1 MAKFLDTSGVTYHL
15 EKLIKNADE
24 KVILISPYLK
34 INDRIKELIE
44 DKNRMK
50 IHIDVV
56 YGKNELQPD
65 ENNWLKSLDFVRTGF
80 CKNLHAKCY
89 LNEKEALVT
98 SMNLYEFSQQNNNEM
113 GIYVSKEDEPD
124 LYQEINTESMRL
136 FRISEELKVTVE
148 KIPREENTSNNKSK
162 AAPKNTPKT
171 AVKENGFCI
180 RCNDEIKLDPITP
193 YCKKCFTSW
202 NKYKNE
208 EYGEKYCHI
217 CGQST
222 KSSKIKPTCYDCFKV
237 NKNKLDFPL

>member
-1 MAKFLDTSGVTYHL
+1 MAKFLVTSGVTYHL
-15 EKLIKNADE
+15 EQLINNAEE
-24 KVILISPYLK
+24 KIVLISPYLK

-89 LNEKEALVT
+89 LNENEALIT

-113 GIYVSKEDEPD
+113 GLYVSREEDPQLYDDINKE
-124 LYQEINTESMRL
+124 SKRL

-148 KIPREENTSNNKSK
+148 KIPRKENTTSNTSK
-162 AAPKNTPKT
+162 KATKNTTKT
-171 AVKENGFCI
+171 ADKTTGFCI
-180 RCNDEIKLDPITP
+180 RCNDEIKLNPMVP

-208 EYGEKYCHI
+208 DYAEKHCHI
-217 CGQST
+217 CGKST
-222 KSSKIKPTCYDCFKV
+222 KSSIVKPTCYDCYKA
-237 NKNKLDFPL
+237 NKKKLEFPI

>member
-1 MAKFLDTSGVTYHL
+1 MADFLDTSGITYHL

-24 KVILISPYLK
+24 KVVLISPYLK

-89 LNEKEALVT
+89 LSEKEALVT

-113 GIYVSKEDEPD
+113 GIYVSREEDPK
-124 LYQEINTESMRL
+124 LYDDINKESMRL

-148 KIPREENTSNNKSK
+148 KIPRKENTTNNKSK
-162 AAPKNTPKT
+162 VGPKSTPKT
-171 AVKENGFCI
+171 EINQGGFCI
-180 RCNDEIKLDPITP
+180 RCNDEIKMDPMSP

-208 EYGEKYCHI
+208 EYEEKYCHI

-222 KSSKIKPTCYDCFKV
+222 KSSKIKPTCYSCYKK

>member
-1 MAKFLDTSGVTYHL
+1 MADFLDTSGVTYHL

-24 KVILISPYLK
+24 KIVLISPYLK

-50 IHIDVV
+50 IHIEVV

-98 SMNLYEFSQQNNNEM
+98 SMNLYKFSQQNNNEM
-113 GIYVSKEDEPD
+113 GIYVSKEDDPK
-124 LYQEINTESMRL
+124 LYEDINTEAKRL

-148 KIPREENTSNNKSK
+148 KITHEDNLTNDSSK
-162 AAPKNTPKT
+162 EI
-171 AVKENGFCI
+171 VGFCI
-180 RCNDEIKLDPITP
+180 RCNNKIESQPYGPILQ
-193 YCKKCFTSW
+193 KMLCFL
-202 NKYKNE
+202 E
-208 EYGEKYCHI
+208 
-217 CGQST
+217 
-222 KSSKIKPTCYDCFKV
+222 
-237 NKNKLDFPL
+237 